1 MTVCVDPV
9 PPWTAD
15 PPSVAEKTPLP
26 VAVGAVTV
34 AVYVPFPLSVTDPTV
49 PVPEERLITTVE
61 PPALRLLPYWSF
73 ACTVSVT
80 VDPFAVTELL
90 DAVSVD
96 WLAVA
101 APTWVVRADE
111 VPVSE
116 VLSVA
121 VIVRD
126 TPDVVGTV

>member
-9 PPWTAD
+9 PPCTAD

-34 AVYVPFPLSVTDPTV
+34 AVYVPLPLSVTEPTV
-49 PVPEERLITTVE
+49 PVPDAREMTTVD
-61 PPALRLLPYWSF
+61 PPELRLLPYWSL

-90 DAVSVD
+90 DAVRVD

-101 APTWVVRADE
+101 APT
-111 VPVSE
+111 
-116 VLSVA
+116 
-121 VIVRD
+121 
-126 TPDVVGTV
+126 